1 MAEKTVLVVEDD
13 KTLLSV
19 LSYNLSQEG
28 YRVLTAADGAT
39 AVDTARKEKPDLII
53 LDVMLPQMSGF
64 EVCRILRKEMAMPI
78 MMLTARDEE
87 VDRVAGLDLGADDY
101 VTKPFSMREL
111 LARIRARLRRTEAEA
126 RTQGEESLI
135 KLSDLE
141 IDVSRHQA
149 RVAGKAMD
157 LTLKEFD
164 LLTFLARNKGLV
176 FTREQLLEKVWGY
189 DYPGDTRTIDVHI
202 SWLRN
207 KLESDP
213 EKPTRLITIRGVG
226 YKLEG

>member
-64 EVCRILRKEMAMPI
+64 EVCRILRKEMAVPI

-189 DYPGDTRTIDVHI
+189 DYPGDTRTVDVHI

>member
-19 LSYNLSQEG
+19 LSYNLGQEG
-28 YRVLTAADGAT
+28 YRVLTAADGST
-39 AVDTARKEKPDLII
+39 AVETARKEKPDLII

-64 EVCRILRKEMAMPI
+64 EVCRILRKEMNIPI
-78 MMLTARDEE
+78 VMLTARGEE

-111 LARIRARLRRTEAEA
+111 LARVRARLRRTETEVQI
-126 RTQGEESLI
+126 QGEEGVI
-135 KLSDLE
+135 KLRDLE
-141 IDVSRHQA
+141 IDVSRHQV
-149 RVAGKAMD
+149 RLSGKTMD

-189 DYPGDTRTIDVHI
+189 DYPGDTRTVDVHI

-207 KLESDP
+207 KLEKDA
-213 EKPTRLITIRGVG
+213 EKPTRLITVRGVG